1 VTAKLST
8 MTLAKLSVLF
18 LMLGRKTAF
27 GRDCVLDSDCE
38 QSQQFGRIQAIQ
50 LCYSNKCVP
59 SPHPCKPTPCGQWA
73 SCAPARRSGRAICFC
88 PPGFHSDA
96 PLFGCR
102 PNPLNPCEP
111 SPCGPHS
118 TCEPLPNQRLTCGCQ
133 QGYVP
138 AKEGAAGCMR
148 GCHGDDECGPGLMC
162 RDFECLP
169 RPCKPSPC
177 GCGGCTGGSSPWAHT
192 GQIADNMLEDEN
204 HSEEEEDSQPED
216 QRKIEDNLV
225 DNDEGA
231 ASSNH
236 LLEQPGN
243 VIDKQADPSGNT
255 IEHQEGVQVRER
267 ELKEE

>member
-1 VTAKLST
+1 MTFAQLSLLLLIVGT
-8 MTLAKLSVLF
+8 S
-18 LMLGRKTAF
+18 F

-73 SCAPARRSGRAICFC
+73 SCAPARRTGRAICFC

-118 TCEPLPNQRLTCGCQ
+118 TCDPLPNQRLTCGCQ
-133 QGYVP
+133 HGYVP
-138 AKEGAAGCMR
+138 AKEGAAGCMQ
-148 GCHGDDECGPGLMC
+148 GCQGDHECGPGLMC

-177 GCGGCTGGSSPWAHT
+177 GCGGCTGGSSPWSHT
-192 GQIADNMLEDEN
+192 GQIEDNMLEEKQN
-204 HSEEEEDSQPED
+204 HSEEKIQIED
-216 QRKIEDNLV
+216 QAKSGGAVNQ
-225 DNDEGA
+225 DEP
-231 ASSNH
+231 
-236 LLEQPGN
+236 L
-243 VIDKQADPSGNT
+243 GNT
-255 IEHQEGVQVRER
+255 IEKQEGIEMMD
-267 ELKEE
+267 LKEDEDDKIKEAMKRRQQGL